1 MGLAKQKP
9 KFYTPEEYLE
19 FERNSETRHEY
30 LDGEIFEMAG
40 ANKHHNRISVNV
52 VRLLDNQLLER
63 DCNIYG
69 SDMRVKITSTG
80 KYTYPDVVA
89 ICGEEIFEGGDETE
103 DTLLNPMLIIEVLSK
118 STEAY
123 DRGAKFEYYQ
133 TIESFCEYVLITQE
147 PFRVEQ
153 FVRKDR
159 NVWMYFE
166 FRKPEDVVKLNS
178 IDCELSLRDI
188 YHKIQQKFPKD
199 VI

>member
-1 MGLAKQKP
+1 MGLALKKP
-9 KFYTPEEYLE
+9 KLFTSAEYLE
-19 FERNSETRHEY
+19 FERQSEVRHEY
-30 LDGEIFEMAG
+30 IDGEIFEMAG
-40 ANKHHNRISVNV
+40 TTRNHNRISTNV

-63 DCNIYG
+63 DCNVYS
-69 SDMRVKITSTG
+69 SDMRVKITSTE

-89 ICGEEIFEGGDETE
+89 VCGEEFFEDSTE

-133 TIESFCEYVLITQE
+133 TIESFQEYVLISQE

-153 FVRKDR
+153 YVRKEK
-159 NVWMYFE
+159 NVWTYFE
-166 FRKPEDVVKLNS
+166 FRQADDIVKLNS
-178 IDCELSLRDI
+178 ISCELVLQDI
-188 YHKIQQKFPKD
+188 YHKIQPKFPKE